1 MAQIQLPT
9 LQSPN
14 TSAART
20 TCALNACAAGTRV
33 TVVDIECS
41 GDEACRLRA
50 LGFCEGTSVN
60 VIDARDAMLLEVRG
74 TRLALGSALTAGIT
88 VQPAIARA

>member
-1 MAQIQLPT
+1 MASIQLPT
-9 LQSPN
+9 LQSQ
-14 TSAART
+14 TIATART
-20 TCALNACAAGTRV
+20 TCALNACPAGTRV

-50 LGFCEGTSVN
+50 LGFCEGTSIN

-88 VQPAIARA
+88 VQPVSARA

>member
-1 MAQIQLPT
+1 MASIPLPT
-9 LQSPN
+9 LQSQN
-14 TSAART
+14 TAAART
-20 TCALNACAAGTRV
+20 TCSLNACAAGTRV

-88 VQPAIARA
+88 VRPVNARS

>member
-1 MAQIQLPT
+1 MTPVIQLPT
-9 LQSPN
+9 FQSDDA
-14 TSAART
+14 SSRT
-20 TCALNACAAGTRV
+20 TCALNACRAGTRV
-33 TVVDIECS
+33 TVIDIECS

-60 VIDARDAMLLEVRG
+60 VIDSRGAMLLEVRG

-88 VQPAIARA
+88 VRPTAARA

>member
-1 MAQIQLPT
+1 MASIQLPT
-9 LQSPN
+9 LQSQH
-14 TSAART
+14 TAAAQT
-20 TCALNACAAGTRV
+20 TCALNACPAGTRV

-74 TRLALGSALTAGIT
+74 TRIALGSALTAGIT
-88 VQPAIARA
+88 VQPVTARS

>member
-1 MAQIQLPT
+1 VTSIQLPT
-9 LQSPN
+9 LQSPS
-14 TSAART
+14 TAAART
-20 TCALNACAAGTRV
+20 TCALNACPAGTRV

-41 GDEACRLRA
+41 GDEACRLRS

-74 TRLALGSALTAGIT
+74 TRIALGSALTAGIT
-88 VQPAIARA
+88 VRPADARA

>member
-1 MAQIQLPT
+1 M
-9 LQSPN
+9 
-14 TSAART
+14 
-20 TCALNACAAGTRV
+20 

-41 GDEACRLRA
+41 GDEACRLRS

-74 TRLALGSALTAGIT
+74 TRIALGSALTAGIT
-88 VQPAIARA
+88 VQPVNARS

>member
-1 MAQIQLPT
+1 MASIQLPT
-9 LQSPN
+9 LQSQN
-14 TSAART
+14 TAAART
-20 TCALNACAAGTRV
+20 TCALNACPAGTRV
-33 TVVDIECS
+33 TVVECS

-74 TRLALGSALTAGIT
+74 TRIALGSALTAGIT
-88 VQPAIARA
+88 VQPVNARS

>member
-1 MAQIQLPT
+1 MASIQLPT
-9 LQSPN
+9 HQSQN
-14 TSAART
+14 ISAART
-20 TCALNACAAGTRV
+20 TCALNACPAGTRV

-60 VIDARDAMLLEVRG
+60 VIDARGVMLLEVRG

-88 VQPAIARA
+88 VQPVSARA

>member
-1 MAQIQLPT
+1 MASIPLPT
-9 LQSPN
+9 LHSPS
-14 TSAART
+14 SAAAQT
-20 TCALNACAAGTRV
+20 TCALNVCPAGIRV

-50 LGFCEGTSVN
+50 LGFCEGTSVK

-88 VQPAIARA
+88 VRPFNAFS

>member
-1 MAQIQLPT
+1 MASTPLPT
-9 LQSPN
+9 LPSHD
-14 TSAART
+14 SAAART
-20 TCALNACAAGTRV
+20 TCALNACPAGTRV

-74 TRLALGSALTAGIT
+74 TRIALGSALTAGIT
-88 VQPAIARA
+88 VQPVNARS

>member
-1 MAQIQLPT
+1 MASIQLPT
-9 LQSPN
+9 LHAQDH
-14 TSAART
+14 SAART
-20 TCALNACAAGTRV
+20 TCALNACPAGTRV

-60 VIDARDAMLLEVRG
+60 VIDARHVMLLEVRG

-88 VQPAIARA
+88 VQPVSARA

>member
-1 MAQIQLPT
+1 MASIPLPT
-9 LQSPN
+9 LQSPS
-14 TSAART
+14 SAAAQT
-20 TCALNACAAGTRV
+20 TCALNVCPAGTRV

-50 LGFCEGTSVN
+50 LGFCEGTSVK

-88 VQPAIARA
+88 VRPFNSLS

>member
-1 MAQIQLPT
+1 MAPVIALPT
-9 LQSPN
+9 LQFAD
-14 TSAART
+14 SAASS
-20 TCALNACAAGTRV
+20 TCSLNSCRAGTRV

-74 TRLALGSALTAGIT
+74 TRLALGAALTAGIT
-88 VQPAIARA
+88 VRPFQARA

>member
-1 MAQIQLPT
+1 M
-9 LQSPN
+9 
-14 TSAART
+14 
-20 TCALNACAAGTRV
+20 

-50 LGFCEGTSVN
+50 LGFCEGTSVK

-88 VQPAIARA
+88 VRPFNSLS

>member
-1 MAQIQLPT
+1 VASIQLPT

-14 TSAART
+14 TAAAQT
-20 TCALNACAAGTRV
+20 TCALNVCPAGTRV

-41 GDEACRLRA
+41 GDEACRLRS

-74 TRLALGSALTAGIT
+74 TRIALGSALTAGIT
-88 VQPAIARA
+88 VQPVSARS